1 MQIGMKTFTY
11 ELIGI
16 VLRFGSRSFFVMN
29 FVKLIAFSSKEA
41 FQALSLVRFYENK
54 QMPY

>member
-41 FQALSLVRFYENK
+41 FQALLLVRFYENK